1 MTVESELEKRIMQ
14 YVDDELEVL
23 GDSGKKA
30 VYYYLEKNFG
40 VKQKEITKKPELFG
54 KGLIFIFG
62 EEGTDII
69 EKRIVEKLRTSFDLK
84 QQSKITFAEAVAM
97 IKAQA
102 KQLCQ

>member
-1 MTVESELEKRIMQ
+1 MTLESELEKRIMQ
-14 YVDDELEVL
+14 CVDDGLEVL

-40 VKQKEITKKPELFG
+40 VKRKEIPKKPELFR

-62 EEGTDII
+62 EEGTDLI
-69 EKRIVEKLRTSFDLK
+69 EKWIVEKLRTSFDLK

>member
-1 MTVESELEKRIMQ
+1 MTAESEVEKRIMQ
-14 YVDDELEVL
+14 CVDDGSEVL

-40 VKQKEITKKPELFG
+40 VKRKEIPKKPELLR

-62 EEGTDII
+62 EEGTDLI
-69 EKRIVEKLRTSFDLK
+69 EKWIVEKLRTSFGLK

-102 KQLCQ
+102 KQLCH

>member
-1 MTVESELEKRIMQ
+1 MTPESELEKRIMQ
-14 YVDDELEVL
+14 CVDDGLEVL

-40 VKQKEITKKPELFG
+40 VKRKEIPKKPESFR
-54 KGLIFIFG
+54 KGLISIFG
-62 EEGTDII
+62 EEGPDLI
-69 EKRIVEKLRTSFDLK
+69 EKWIVEKLRTSFDLK

-97 IKAQA
+97 IKAHA

>member
-1 MTVESELEKRIMQ
+1 MTAESELEKRIMQ
-14 YVDDELEVL
+14 YVDDGLEVL

-40 VKQKEITKKPELFG
+40 VKRKEIPKKPELFR

-62 EEGTDII
+62 EEGTDLI
-69 EKRIVEKLRTSFDLK
+69 EKWIVEKLRTSFDLK
-84 QQSKITFAEAVAM
+84 QQSEIAFAEAVAM
-97 IKAQA
+97 TKAQA